1 MAKENVTFKC
11 GCVKC
16 VQLAFGNHIRCKDQA
31 IYKAYLETQICDDC
45 KKAQREADQEREE
58 LKRQIQLYREA
69 LRYYRVQLNEA
80 RDATD
85 ILSYAID
92 MFTDRHPEYAEEIKT
107 LIDYRE
113 NHLEDD
119 EE

>member
-1 MAKENVTFKC
+1 MT
-11 GCVKC
+11 
-16 VQLAFGNHIRCKDQA
+16 
-31 IYKAYLETQICDDC
+31 
-45 KKAQREADQEREE
+45 DQEREE
-58 LKRQIQLYREA
+58 LKRQIRLYRGA
-69 LRYYRVQLNEA
+69 LRYYLNEA
-80 RDATD
+80 RDVAD